1 MIRLTKLND
10 QELVVNDDLI
20 EFIESTPDTIIS
32 LTDGKK
38 IMVRETP
45 DEIIERVAAFRR
57 MASSIEWRAG
67 GGAKQEERGDC

>member
-10 QELVVNDDLI
+10 QEIVINEDLI
-20 EFIESTPDTIIS
+20 EFVESTPDTIVS
-32 LTDGKK
+32 LVDGKK

-57 MASSIEWRAG
+57 KASNFEWRAVRDK
-67 GGAKQEERGDC
+67 KQLEKGE